1 MRTELPMKTF
11 EEILLARNP
20 ELYQKWL
27 HNRIAV
33 PYGASSKDLTAA
45 EKDVIWCVGQQAR
58 RITNCKEQ

>member
-11 EEILLARNP
+11 CKLLHERDKA
-20 ELYQKWL
+20 LYYKWAY
-27 HNRIAV
+27 RGV
-33 PYGASSKDLTAA
+33 LTAA